1 MKRIT
6 LIIALLVALLP
17 LGEAYGQVT
26 VGASLGTTMSS
37 FRPYPYQETRT
48 TTGLYTGG
56 VGVRYYTAQRFV
68 GAIGLDVEFMERA
81 YSFAPYASYTAEGE
95 DHAYYT
101 RYYNSIMIPFMWQP
115 YVYMFH
121 NKVRVFIEAGATFS
135 INLASTYVNEAARD
149 FFGAEDWQ
157 GEYIYKTARDNR
169 FCYGLMGGGGITYLH
184 DRYEFFV
191 RARYYFGYSDILKNR
206 TKYYTNNNDGS
217 DNPFYYTPTR
227 SPVDNISLSIGFNY
241 RLGKGDGFDS
251 WKTKAPDK
259 LERSIDFNYTGKVDA
274 QSSSSS
280 DRNSSSQS
288 NRSSNRSTNR

>member
-1 MKRIT
+1 MKRIAI
-6 LIIALLVALLP
+6 IIALLITLLP
-17 LGEAYGQVT
+17 LSHAQAQVT
-26 VGASLGTTMSS
+26 LGASVGTSASS

-68 GAIGLDVEFMERA
+68 GAIGLDVEFMECA

-95 DHAYYT
+95 EYSYYT

-115 YVYMFH
+115 YFYLFD
-121 NKVRVFIEAGATFS
+121 NKVRVFIEAAATLS
-135 INLASTYVNEAARD
+135 INLASTYVNDAARE
-149 FFGAEDWQ
+149 FLGAEDWE

-169 FCYGLMGGGGITYLH
+169 VCYGLMGGGGIAYLH
-184 DRYEFFV
+184 GRYEFFA

-206 TKYYTNNNDGS
+206 NKYYTNNNDGS

-227 SPVDNISLSIGFNY
+227 SPVDNISISIGFNY

-251 WKTKAPDK
+251 WNTKALQK
-259 LERSIDFNYTGKVDA
+259 LERTTDFNYTGKTN
-274 QSSSSS
+274 S
-280 DRNSSSQS
+280 RGGSSSQS
-288 NRSSNRSTNR
+288 QRSVPTR